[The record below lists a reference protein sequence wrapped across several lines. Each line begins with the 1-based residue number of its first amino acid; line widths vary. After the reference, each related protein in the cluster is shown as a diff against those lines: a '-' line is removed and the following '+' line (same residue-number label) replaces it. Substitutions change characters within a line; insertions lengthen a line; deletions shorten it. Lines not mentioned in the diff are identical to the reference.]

1 MIDIYDALLAHV
13 AALFGV
19 PLEVLGRRTAEAVNV
34 RFVTQ
39 AALVDEGLSASAV
52 GRMADKDHT
61 CVLNACARVR
71 KRIAAG
77 DTDLARALAAARAT
91 ARVLI
96 AEDGRGIP
104 GAMSAMTPLREKLGA
119 PPTDDAAP
127 TGKPA
132 NTNYSEN
139 PTLFVSRVM
148 SFWAQY
154 TDSDG
159 EVVAGGDCKVTWYS
173 IVLTDKGWVAVEI
186 EEITVTA
193 GELVTRTFNSPG
205 HLWPR
210 MHTFTSPGG
219 AANRIKLYARAG

>member
-39 AALVDEGLSASAV
+39 TALVDEGLSASAV

-77 DTDLARALAAARAT
+77 DTDLARALATARAT

-104 GAMSAMTPLREKLGA
+104 GAMSALTPLREKA
-119 PPTDDAAP
+119 TPFTDDAAP

-132 NTNYSEN
+132 NSGYSEN
-139 PTLFVSRVM
+139 PTMFAPRLM

-154 TDSDG
+154 TKDDG
-159 EVVAGGDCKVTWYS
+159 EVVAGGTCKVTWYA
-173 IVLTDKGWVAVEI
+173 IVRTEAGWVALLI
-186 EEITVTA
+186 EEVAVTA
-193 GELVTRTFNSPG
+193 GTLYSRTFNSPG
-205 HLWPR
+205 HLYARIHDATP
-210 MHTFTSPGG
+210 PGG
-219 AANRIKLYARAG
+219 TETTLKLYARGA